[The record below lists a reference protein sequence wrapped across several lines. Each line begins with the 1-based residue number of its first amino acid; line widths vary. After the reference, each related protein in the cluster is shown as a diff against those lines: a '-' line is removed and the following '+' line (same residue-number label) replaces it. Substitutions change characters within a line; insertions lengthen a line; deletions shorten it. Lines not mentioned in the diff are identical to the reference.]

1 MIVRVKRSVFY
12 RVFHSNKEMIKL
24 YLQGCVPM
32 HFYDCPDI
40 ASLESWG
47 NFYMYK
53 VFILNIKF
61 CFTCS
66 EWKLYYNFVK
76 FSNIM
81 NSVVWKI
88 LLQLLFLKMIHIYD
102 YSAILTQ
109 IRTTY
114 QKCCHQQKMKEKLNF
129 WSKSNMPKE
138 AYKTFFKFESSSELG
153 CLNFLVKSSERL

>member
-47 NFYMYK
+47 NFYIYK

-81 NSVVWKI
+81 
-88 LLQLLFLKMIHIYD
+88 
-102 YSAILTQ
+102 
-109 IRTTY
+109 
-114 QKCCHQQKMKEKLNF
+114 KCCLKNYFATFISKNDSYLWLQCYFDSDKDNLSKMLPPAKNER
-129 WSKSNMPKE
+129 E
-138 AYKTFFKFESSSELG
+138 TQ
-153 CLNFLVKSSERL
+153 FLI